1 MHMCVQNQKKIK
13 KLFFSNPTNMQNPN
27 QKCNYKNIIIII
39 SIFLYNPTTFQQHG
53 EVLHY

>member
-13 KLFFSNPTNMQNPN
+13 KLFFSNPTNMQSNP
-27 QKCNYKNIIIII
+27 KYNYKNIIIII